1 MPLPGEASLISA
13 ALYAGA
19 THRLGILGVI
29 VAGVAGGTIGYSL
42 GFLIGHWGGY
52 RLIVRYGPYIRFDQ
66 AKAKLARYLF
76 RRHGGKIIFFGRFV
90 PILRA
95 YGALLAGT
103 SRMSWRPFLFFNA
116 AGAIV
121 FVVVLIGVVLVRRQE
136 RRLEAIAEDAFP
148 GPLEGYPGGP
158 PL

>member
-1 MPLPGEASLISA
+1 
-13 ALYAGA
+13 
-19 THRLGILGVI
+19 
-29 VAGVAGGTIGYSL
+29 
-42 GFLIGHWGGY
+42 
-52 RLIVRYGPYIRFDQ
+52 
-66 AKAKLARYLF
+66 
-76 RRHGGKIIFFGRFV
+76 
-90 PILRA
+90 
-95 YGALLAGT
+95 
-103 SRMSWRPFLFFNA
+103 MSWRPFLFFNA